1 MAYKI
6 AHECN
11 MFGLGKSI
19 FIHSVEH
26 GLHCT
31 FFQVTFGSLL
41 VRRSNTTCNS
51 FLEIGAVVAPRT
63 PDTPVLPVSRFA
75 PSSKVLMFACDTV
88 HQFHNSESLLV
99 CRFPSKQHNWEN
111 RSVPLP

>member
-1 MAYKI
+1 MACKI

-31 FFQVTFGSLL
+31 FFPVTFGSLL
-41 VRRSNTTCNS
+41 VRQPNTTYSS
-51 FLEIGAVVAPRT
+51 FLETGAVVTPST
-63 PDTPVLPVSRFA
+63 PDTHGLPVSRFA
-75 PSSKVLMFACDTV
+75 PSSKVLMFACDTA
-88 HQFHNSESLLV
+88 HQVS
-99 CRFPSKQHNWEN
+99 
-111 RSVPLP
+111 